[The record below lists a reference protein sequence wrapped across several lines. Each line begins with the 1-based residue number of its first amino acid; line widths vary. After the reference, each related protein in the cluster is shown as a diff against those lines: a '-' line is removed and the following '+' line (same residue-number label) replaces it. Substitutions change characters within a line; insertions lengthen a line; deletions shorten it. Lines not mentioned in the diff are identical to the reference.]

1 MKTQI
6 IVLYKDEWIYNAR
19 SGAVPRTW
27 IMNQLRGECDGHIFR
42 FTERWRNT
50 FCKSHSPLHINF
62 YLTFT
67 CLSARLTSCRYFFL
81 HCTFYFL
88 QASSTSLAPDL
99 QLSFQ
104 LHFALCHKWICPKR
118 TPTIQKK
125 RRQAFWNL
133 LAFIYCDV
141 RWINEKCEYSVL
153 SGFEICCFM
162 FSVLWIFWVQQP
174 TEELKH
180 LCVNYNKYQ
189 VSQLFL
195 FLICRLCLNKRR
207 DETRITQA
215 YCLFKDSRRSII
227 DSSRKTLN
235 TI

>member
-1 MKTQI
+1 MKEHFLQESLTASHQFLFNLHLSI
-6 IVLYKDEWIYNAR
+6 CTSHKLQVLFSA
-19 SGAVPRTW
+19 
-27 IMNQLRGECDGHIFR
+27 
-42 FTERWRNT
+42 
-50 FCKSHSPLHINF
+50 LH
-62 YLTFT
+62 LL
-67 CLSARLTSCRYFFL
+67 LSASKFNK
-81 HCTFYFL
+81 
-88 QASSTSLAPDL
+88 LAPDL
-99 QLSFQ
+99 QQSFQ

-125 RRQAFWNL
+125 QRQAFWKL

-141 RWINEKCEYSVL
+141 RWINVKCEYSVL